1 VKTTP
6 FHGSANRSRPDA
18 SPILEFFPSRHY
30 YPLVVQSDLP
40 IYELRPRLIESI
52 QSLPRLILQ
61 APTGSGKS
69 TQVPQILLDQGL
81 AGAGQ
86 IIVLQPRRLPTRML
100 AARVAQERNVHLG
113 DEVGYQIRLDN
124 VSTAR
129 TRIRFVT
136 EGVLLRQ
143 MVGDPGL
150 RGVSILIFDEFHER
164 HLYGDIALARAL
176 EIQASIRPDLK
187 IIVMSATLDTD
198 LLETHLRP
206 CNVLT
211 SQGRMF
217 PVEIEYLKRET
228 VDEPPWEVAADAFA
242 EAPEDGGDVLI
253 FMPGAYEI
261 GRTIQELKRSN
272 FKGVVLPLHGDLSP
286 RVQDAAVATY
296 PERKIVV
303 STNVA
308 ETSLTIDGVTLVID
322 SGLAKI
328 AKYDP
333 HRGINTLMMEKISRA
348 SADQRAGRAGR
359 TAPGRCLR
367 LWSER
372 DQLGRRLQ
380 DLPEIKRLDLAE
392 VLLNLKAAGVTDLER
407 FGWIEM
413 PDPNSLRR
421 AIELLEDLGAL
432 DRLTGQITQIGHRM
446 LSFPVHPRYSR
457 MLLIADQ
464 LGCVSTIA
472 LVAAITQERHL
483 LKRSENNQMEH
494 DRELLLGKEVES
506 DFFVLIRAWL
516 YAQQQGADKARR
528 LGIRYAIT
536 QQIAPVFEQFVQI
549 AKTEGLNVEKKVD
562 EFDAEALGKCMLV
575 GFSDHLAKRID
586 AGTLRCDLVHRR
598 HGVLARE
605 SVVQKSP
612 IFVAGEIR
620 EIQGRNDEL
629 IVLLS
634 QVTGVRE
641 EWLRELFP
649 DDFRASDQI
658 FFDPVTRRVQQKREL
673 LFRDLILQST
683 RLDAPPD
690 ERASELLAE
699 EVIAGRC
706 PLAHWSHEVE
716 QWIVRLNCLSQWY
729 PELGLP
735 MIDAEGRFHL
745 VQQICHGAISYKEI
759 KDRAVWPIV
768 RSWLSPLQQQALD
781 QFAPARY
788 ELPTG
793 RHAKLQYVENQAPLL
808 AARIQDLYG
817 VDGSLTICEGRVPI
831 LLQILAPNHR
841 PIQTTQNL
849 SIFWKE
855 AYPKIKQE
863 LQRKYPKHEW
873 R

>member
-1 VKTTP
+1 M
-6 FHGSANRSRPDA
+6 
-18 SPILEFFPSRHY
+18 ILDE
-30 YPLVVQSDLP
+30 
-40 IYELRPRLIESI
+40 
-52 QSLPRLILQ
+52 
-61 APTGSGKS
+61 
-69 TQVPQILLDQGL
+69 GL
-81 AGAGQ
+81 AGNGQ
-86 IIVLQPRRLPTRML
+86 VIVLQPRRLPTRMV
-100 AARVAQERNVHLG
+100 AARVAHERNARLG
-113 DEVGYQIRLDN
+113 EEVGYQIRLDN
-124 VSTAR
+124 VSTTK

-143 MVGDPGL
+143 MVGDPRL
-150 RGVSILIFDEFHER
+150 TGVTVLIFDEFHER

-176 EIQASIRPDLK
+176 EIQASVRSDLR
-187 IIVMSATLDTD
+187 IVVMSATLDTD
-198 LLETHLRP
+198 LVESHLRP

-217 PVEIEYLKRET
+217 PVDIEYLKRET
-228 VDEPPWEVAADAFA
+228 IDEPPWEVAADAFA
-242 EAPEDGGDVLI
+242 QAPDDGGDVLV
-253 FMPGAYEI
+253 FMPGAFEI
-261 GRTIQELKRSN
+261 ARTIQELKRSD

-286 RVQDAAVATY
+286 RAQDAAVATY

-333 HRGINTLMMEKISRA
+333 HRGINTLITEKISRA

-372 DQLGRRLQ
+372 DQLGRRPQ

-432 DRLTGQITQIGHRM
+432 ERYTGKITSLGHRM

-457 MLLIADQ
+457 MLLIADE

-483 LKRSENNQMEH
+483 LRRNENDQMEH
-494 DRELLLGKEVES
+494 DRELLLGKELES

-516 YAQQQGADKARR
+516 YAQQHGVDKARR
-528 LGIRYAIT
+528 LGIRYAIA
-536 QQIAPVFEQFVQI
+536 QQIAPVFEQFVEI
-549 AKTEGLNVEKKVD
+549 AKTEGLNVDKKVD

-575 GFSDHLAKRID
+575 GFSDHLARRVD

-612 IFVAGEIR
+612 LFVAGEIR
-620 EIQGRNDEL
+620 EVQGRDDEL

-634 QVTGVRE
+634 QVTGVHE

-649 DDFRASDQI
+649 NDFRESDQV
-658 FFDPVTRRVQQKREL
+658 FFDPATRRVQERREL
-673 LFRDLILQST
+673 LFRDLVLQST
-683 RLDAPPD
+683 KLDAPPD
-690 ERASELLAE
+690 ERASELLAK
-699 EVIAGRC
+699 EVIAARC
-706 PLAHWSHEVE
+706 PLKHWSHEVE
-716 QWIVRLNCLSQWY
+716 QWIIRLNCLSQWY

-735 MIDAEGRFHL
+735 LINGEARFHL

-759 KDRAVWPIV
+759 KDRAVWPV
-768 RSWLSPLQQQALD
+768 VKSWLSTLQQQALD

-788 ELPTG
+788 ELPNG
-793 RHAKLQYVENQAPLL
+793 RHAKLLYVENQAPLL

-817 VDGSLTICEGRVPI
+817 VEGSLAICEGRIPI

>member
-1 VKTTP
+1 M
-6 FHGSANRSRPDA
+6 
-18 SPILEFFPSRHY
+18 
-30 YPLVVQSDLP
+30 QSHLP
-40 IYELRPRLIESI
+40 IYELKPRIIESLT
-52 QSLPRLILQ
+52 SLPRLILQ

-69 TQVPQILLDQGL
+69 TQVPQILLDEGL
-81 AGAGQ
+81 AGNGQ
-86 IIVLQPRRLPTRML
+86 IVILQPRRLPTRML
-100 AARVAQERNVHLG
+100 AARVAHERNVRLG
-113 DEVGYQIRLDN
+113 EDVGYQIRLDN
-124 VSTAR
+124 ISTPK

-143 MVGDPGL
+143 MTGDPRL
-150 RGVSILIFDEFHER
+150 AGVTVVIFDEFHER

-187 IIVMSATLDTD
+187 IIVMSATLDTG
-198 LLETHLRP
+198 LLEVHLRP
-206 CNVLT
+206 CNLLT
-211 SQGRMF
+211 SQGRTF

-228 VDEPPWEVAADAFA
+228 IDEPPWEIAADAFA
-242 EAPEDGGDVLI
+242 QAPDDGGDVLI
-253 FMPGAYEI
+253 FMPGAFEI
-261 GRTIQELKRSN
+261 GRTIQELKRSD
-272 FKGVVLPLHGDLSP
+272 FKGVVFALHGDLSP
-286 RVQDAAVATY
+286 RAQDAAVATY

-333 HRGINTLMMEKISRA
+333 HRGINTLITEKISRA

-359 TAPGRCLR
+359 TAPGRCVR

-372 DQLGRRLQ
+372 DQLGRRPQ
-380 DLPEIKRLDLAE
+380 DLPEVKRLDLAE
-392 VLLNLKAAGVTDLER
+392 VLLTLKAAGVTDLER

-421 AIELLEDLGAL
+421 AVELLEDLGAL
-432 DRLTGQITQIGHRM
+432 ERHNGKITALGRRM

-457 MLLIADQ
+457 MLLIADE

-516 YAQQQGADKARR
+516 YAQQHGADKARR
-528 LGIRYAIT
+528 LGIRYSIA
-536 QQIAPVFEQFVQI
+536 QQIAPVFEQFVEI
-549 AKTEGLNVEKKVD
+549 ARGEGLNVDKKVD
-562 EFDAEALGKCMLV
+562 EFDAEALGKCLLV

-605 SVVQKSP
+605 SVVQKIP
-612 IFVAGEIR
+612 LFVAAEIR

-634 QVTGVRE
+634 QVTGIHE

-649 DDFRASDQI
+649 DDFRALDQI
-658 FFDPVTRRVQQKREL
+658 FFDPVTRRVQQKRDL
-673 LFRDLILQST
+673 LFRDLVLQSAK
-683 RLDAPPD
+683 LDAIPD
-690 ERASELLAE
+690 ERASELLAK
-699 EVIAGRC
+699 EVIADRC
-706 PLAHWSHEVE
+706 PLAHWSHDVE
-716 QWIVRLNCLSQWY
+716 QWIIRLNCLSQWY
-729 PELGLP
+729 PDLGLP
-735 MIDAEGRFHL
+735 VIDAEARYHL
-745 VQQICHGAISYKEI
+745 VQQICQGAVSYKEI
-759 KDRAVWPIV
+759 KDRPVWPV
-768 RSWLSPLQQQALD
+768 VKSWLSLLQQQALD

-793 RHAKLQYVENQAPLL
+793 RHAKLQYVENQPPLL

-817 VDGSLTICEGRVPI
+817 VEGSLTICDGRVPI

-849 SIFWKE
+849 STFWKE
-855 AYPKIKQE
+855 AYPKIKHE

>member
-1 VKTTP
+1 M
-6 FHGSANRSRPDA
+6 
-18 SPILEFFPSRHY
+18 
-30 YPLVVQSDLP
+30 QSHLP
-40 IYELRPRLIESI
+40 IYELRLRIIESLR
-52 QSLPRLILQ
+52 SLPRLILQ

-69 TQVPQILLDQGL
+69 TQVPQMLLDEGL
-81 AGAGQ
+81 AGTGQ

-100 AARVAQERNVHLG
+100 AARVAHERNVRLG
-113 DEVGYQIRLDN
+113 EEVGYQIRLDN
-124 VSTAR
+124 VATAK

-136 EGVLLRQ
+136 EGILLRQ
-143 MVGDPGL
+143 MVGDPRL
-150 RGVSILIFDEFHER
+150 TGVTVLIFDEFHER
-164 HLYGDIALARAL
+164 HLHGDIALARAL

-187 IIVMSATLDTD
+187 IVVMSATLETD
-198 LLETHLRP
+198 LLAPHLRP

-211 SQGRMF
+211 SQGRTF

-228 VDEPPWEVAADAFA
+228 IDEPPWEIASDAFA
-242 EAPEDGGDVLI
+242 HAPDDGGDALI

-261 GRTIQELKRSN
+261 ARTIQELKRSD
-272 FKGVVLPLHGDLSP
+272 FQGIVLPLHGDLSP
-286 RVQDAAVATY
+286 RAQDAAVATY
-296 PERKIVV
+296 PERKIIV

-333 HRGINTLMMEKISRA
+333 HRGINTLITEKISRA

-359 TAPGRCLR
+359 TAPGRCVR

-372 DQLGRRLQ
+372 DQLGRRPQ
-380 DLPEIKRLDLAE
+380 DLPEVKRLDLAE
-392 VLLNLKAAGVTDLER
+392 VLLNLQAAGVTDLER
-407 FGWIEM
+407 FGWIEK
-413 PDPNSLRR
+413 PDSNSLRR

-432 DRLTGQITQIGHRM
+432 DRQNGKITVIGHRM

-457 MLLIADQ
+457 MLLIADE

-483 LKRSENNQMEH
+483 LSRSENNQMEH

-516 YAQQQGADKARR
+516 YAQQHGADKARR
-528 LGIRYAIT
+528 LGIRYAT
-536 QQIAPVFEQFVQI
+536 AQQVAPVYEQFVEI
-549 AKTEGLNVEKKVD
+549 ARAEGLNVEKKVD
-562 EFDAEALGKCMLV
+562 QFDAEALGKCMLV

-598 HGVLARE
+598 QGVLARE

-612 IFVAGEIR
+612 LFVAGEIR

-649 DDFRASDQI
+649 DDFRVSAQV
-658 FFDPVTRRVQQKREL
+658 FFDPVTRRVQEKRDL
-673 LFRDLILQST
+673 LFRDLVLQGN
-683 RLDAPPD
+683 RLDASPD
-690 ERASELLAE
+690 ERASELLAQ
-699 EVIAGRC
+699 EVISGRC
-706 PLAHWSHEVE
+706 PLAHWSHDVD
-716 QWIVRLNCLSQWY
+716 QWIIRLNCLSRWE

-735 MIDAEGRFHL
+735 LIDAESRFHL

-759 KDRAVWPIV
+759 KDRAVWPV
-768 RSWLSPLQQQALD
+768 VKSWLSHLQQQALD

-788 ELPTG
+788 ELPAG
-793 RHAKLQYVENQAPLL
+793 RHAKLQYVENQSPLL

-817 VDGSLTICEGRVPI
+817 VNGSLTICEGRVPI

-849 SIFWKE
+849 SNFWKE
-855 AYPKIKQE
+855 SYPKIKQE

>member
-1 VKTTP
+1 M
-6 FHGSANRSRPDA
+6 
-18 SPILEFFPSRHY
+18 
-30 YPLVVQSDLP
+30 
-40 IYELRPRLIESI
+40 
-52 QSLPRLILQ
+52 
-61 APTGSGKS
+61 
-69 TQVPQILLDQGL
+69 LLDEGL
-81 AGAGQ
+81 AGNGQ

-100 AARVAQERNVHLG
+100 AARVAYERNVRLG
-113 DEVGYQIRLDN
+113 EEVGYQIRLDN

-136 EGVLLRQ
+136 EGILLRQ
-143 MVGDPGL
+143 MVGDPRL
-150 RGVSILIFDEFHER
+150 AGVTVLIFDEFHER
-164 HLYGDIALARAL
+164 HLYGDIALAHIL
-176 EIQASIRPDLK
+176 EIQASFRPDLK
-187 IIVMSATLDTD
+187 IVVMSATLDTD
-198 LLETHLRP
+198 LLEAHLRP
-206 CNVLT
+206 CGLLT
-211 SQGRMF
+211 SQGRTF
-217 PVEIEYLKRET
+217 PVAIEYLKRQT
-228 VDEPPWEVAADAFA
+228 VDEPPWEIASDAFA
-242 EAPEDGGDVLI
+242 QAPDDGGDVLI
-253 FMPGAYEI
+253 FMPGAFEI
-261 GRTIQELKRSN
+261 ARTIQELKRSN

-286 RVQDAAVATY
+286 RAQDAAVAAY

-333 HRGINTLMMEKISRA
+333 NRGINTLITEKISRA

-372 DQLGRRLQ
+372 DHLGRRAQ
-380 DLPEIKRLDLAE
+380 DLPEVKRLDLAE
-392 VLLNLKAAGVTDLER
+392 VLLNLKAAGITDLER
-407 FGWIEM
+407 FGWIEA

-432 DRLTGQITQIGHRM
+432 DRENEKITAIGYRM

-457 MLLIADQ
+457 MLLIADE

-472 LVAAITQERHL
+472 LVAAITQERQL
-483 LKRSENNQMEH
+483 LRRSDNNQMEH
-494 DRELLLGKEVES
+494 DRELLLGKELES

-516 YAQQQGADKARR
+516 YAQQHGADKARR
-528 LGIRYAIT
+528 LGIRYAT
-536 QQIAPVFEQFVQI
+536 AQQIAPVFEQFVEI
-549 AKTEGLNVEKKVD
+549 AKAEGLNVERKVD
-562 EFDAEALGKCMLV
+562 QFDAEALGKCMLV
-575 GFSDHLAKRID
+575 GFSDHLAKRVD
-586 AGTLRCDLVHRR
+586 SGTLRCDLVHRR
-598 HGVLARE
+598 HGILARE

-612 IFVAGEIR
+612 LFVAGEIR
-620 EIQGRNDEL
+620 EIQDRNDEL

-634 QVTGVRE
+634 QVTAVRE

-649 DDFRASDQI
+649 GDFQALDQV
-658 FFDPVTRRVQQKREL
+658 FFDPVTRRVQKKREL
-673 LFRDLILQST
+673 LFRDLVLQSAK
-683 RLDAPPD
+683 LDAPAD
-690 ERASELLAE
+690 ENASELLAK
-699 EVIAGRC
+699 EVIAERC

-735 MIDAEGRFHL
+735 MIDAEARFHL
-745 VQQICHGAISYKEI
+745 VQQICHGAVSYKEI
-759 KDRAVWPIV
+759 KDRAVWPV
-768 RSWLSPLQQQALD
+768 VKSWLSPLQQQALD

-788 ELPTG
+788 ELPSG
-793 RHAKLQYVENQAPLL
+793 RHAKLLYVENQSPVL

-817 VDGSLTICEGRVPI
+817 IEGALAICAERVPI
-831 LLQILAPNHR
+831 ILQILAPNHR
-841 PIQTTQNL
+841 PIQTTKNL
-849 SIFWKE
+849 STFWKE

>member
-1 VKTTP
+1 M
-6 FHGSANRSRPDA
+6 ARRSEEQCTRIF
-18 SPILEFFPSRHY
+18 SFP
-30 YPLVVQSDLP
+30 PLIPRVVQSDLP
-40 IYELRPRLIESI
+40 IYELQPRIIES
-52 QSLPRLILQ
+52 LRFFPRLILQ

-69 TQVPQILLDQGL
+69 TQVPQMLLDEGL
-81 AGAGQ
+81 AGNGQ

-100 AARVAQERNVHLG
+100 AARVAHERKVRLG
-113 DEVGYQIRLDN
+113 EEVGYQIRLDN

-143 MVGDPGL
+143 MVGDPRL
-150 RGVSILIFDEFHER
+150 TGVTVLIFDEFHER

-176 EIQASIRPDLK
+176 EIQASVRPDLK
-187 IIVMSATLDTD
+187 IVVMSATLDSD
-198 LLETHLRP
+198 LLEAHLRP
-206 CNVLT
+206 CSVLT

-228 VDEPPWEVAADAFA
+228 IDEPPWEVAADAFA
-242 EAPEDGGDVLI
+242 QAPDDGGDVLV
-253 FMPGAYEI
+253 FMPGAFEI
-261 GRTIQELKRSN
+261 ARTIQELKRSD

-286 RVQDAAVATY
+286 RAQDAAVATY

-333 HRGINTLMMEKISRA
+333 HRGINTLITEKISRA

-372 DQLGRRLQ
+372 DQLGRRPQ
-380 DLPEIKRLDLAE
+380 DLPEIKRLDLTE

-407 FGWIEM
+407 FGWIEV

-432 DRLTGQITQIGHRM
+432 ERYTGKITPLGHRM

-457 MLLIADQ
+457 MLLIADE

-483 LKRSENNQMEH
+483 LRRSETNQMEH
-494 DRELLLGKEVES
+494 DRELLLGKELES

-516 YAQQQGADKARR
+516 YAQQHGADKARR
-528 LGIRYAIT
+528 LGIRYAIA
-536 QQIAPVFEQFVQI
+536 QQIAPVFEQFVEI
-549 AKTEGLNVEKKVD
+549 AKAEGLNIDKKVD

-575 GFSDHLAKRID
+575 GFSDHLAKRVD

-612 IFVAGEIR
+612 LFVAGEIR

-649 DDFRASDQI
+649 DDFRESAQV
-658 FFDPVTRRVQQKREL
+658 FFDPATRRVQEKKDI
-673 LFRDLILQST
+673 LFRDLVLQST
-683 RLDAPPD
+683 KLDATPD
-690 ERASELLAE
+690 ERASELLAK
-699 EVIAGRC
+699 EVIAARC
-706 PLAHWSHEVE
+706 PLTHWSHDVE
-716 QWIVRLNCLSQWY
+716 QWVIRLNCLSQWY

-735 MIDAEGRFHL
+735 LINGEARFHL
-745 VQQICHGAISYKEI
+745 VQQICQGAISYKEI
-759 KDRAVWPIV
+759 KDRAVWPV
-768 RSWLSPLQQQALD
+768 VKSWLSALQQQALD

-788 ELPTG
+788 KLPNG

-817 VDGSLTICEGRVPI
+817 VNGSLAICEGRVPI

-849 SIFWKE
+849 STFWKE

>member
-1 VKTTP
+1 M
-6 FHGSANRSRPDA
+6 
-18 SPILEFFPSRHY
+18 
-30 YPLVVQSDLP
+30 
-40 IYELRPRLIESI
+40 
-52 QSLPRLILQ
+52 
-61 APTGSGKS
+61 
-69 TQVPQILLDQGL
+69 LLDQGL
-81 AGAGQ
+81 AGTGQ
-86 IIVLQPRRLPTRML
+86 IIILQPRRLPTRML
-100 AARVAQERNVHLG
+100 AARVAQERNVRLG
-113 DEVGYQIRLDN
+113 EEVGYQIRLDN
-124 VSTAR
+124 VSTTK

-143 MVGDPGL
+143 MVGDPRL
-150 RGVSILIFDEFHER
+150 AGVTVLIFDEFHER

-176 EIQASIRPDLK
+176 DIQTSIRPDLK
-187 IIVMSATLDTD
+187 VVVMSATLDTN
-198 LLETHLRP
+198 LLENHMRP

-211 SQGRMF
+211 SQGRTF

-228 VDEPPWEVAADAFA
+228 VDEPPWEVASDAFSQA
-242 EAPEDGGDVLI
+242 SDDGGDVLI

-261 GRTIQELKRSN
+261 ARTIQELKRSE
-272 FKGVVLPLHGDLSP
+272 FKGMVLPLHGDLSP
-286 RVQDAAVATY
+286 RAQDAAVATY
-296 PERKIVV
+296 PGRKIVV

-333 HRGINTLMMEKISRA
+333 HRGINTLITEKISRA

-359 TAPGRCLR
+359 TAPGRCVR

-372 DQLGRRLQ
+372 DQLGRRAQ
-380 DLPEIKRLDLAE
+380 DLPEVKRLDLAE

-407 FGWIEM
+407 FRWIET

-432 DRLTGQITQIGHRM
+432 DRQNGKITALGHRM

-457 MLLIADQ
+457 MLLIADE

-483 LKRSENNQMEH
+483 LRRSENNQMEH

-516 YAQQQGADKARR
+516 YAQQHGADKARR
-528 LGIRYAIT
+528 LGIRYAIA
-536 QQIAPVFEQFVQI
+536 QQIGPVFEQFVEI
-549 AKTEGLNVEKKVD
+549 AKAEGLNVENKVD

-612 IFVAGEIR
+612 LLVAGEIR

-649 DDFRASDQI
+649 EDFRAVDQN
-658 FFDPVTRRVQQKREL
+658 FFDSVTRRVQQKRDL
-673 LFRDLILQST
+673 LFRDLVLQST
-683 RLDAPPD
+683 KADASPD
-690 ERASELLAE
+690 ESASELLAK

-706 PLAHWSHEVE
+706 PLAHWSHDVD
-716 QWIVRLNCLSQWY
+716 QWIIRLNCLSQWY
-729 PELGLP
+729 PELELP
-735 MIDAEGRFHL
+735 MIDAEARFHL

-759 KDRAVWPIV
+759 KDRAVWPVIK
-768 RSWLSPLQQQALD
+768 SWLSSIQQQALE

-788 ELPTG
+788 ELPNG
-793 RHAKLQYVENQAPLL
+793 RHAKLQYVENYSPLL

-817 VDGSLTICEGRVPI
+817 VDGSLTICQGRVPI

-849 SIFWKE
+849 SNFWKE
-855 AYPKIKQE
+855 SYPKIKQE